1 MAQKWRFS
9 TSTRGEII
17 GFLKVSPPV
26 LVMIGGCLVLAMRAR
41 GAPSTKTDGKIGE
54 SSKAFGDG
62 TKTT

>member
-1 MAQKWRFS
+1 
-9 TSTRGEII
+9 
-17 GFLKVSPPV
+17 VSPPV